1 MNIGIVTDEISP
13 NLSFALGAAAALGVD
28 RIEIRNTASGRVPDL
43 SEDDRQL
50 LHDMVDEYGFTVTA
64 VSPGTFKCRLNEE
77 TLERQFVLLEKAFA
91 FAEEFETDK
100 IITFAGERA
109 ASETPDNYKSAVE
122 ALAKAALLAQKRGFV
137 LAAENEHGCYNDTPE
152 NILHLHRDLEG
163 SGLMLNWDPGNCY
176 RSGCTD
182 YRTVYEPLKGII
194 ANVHIKD
201 TQGPESRVPWTVL
214 GSGIIDWASQ
224 LADIRRDM
232 PGVDLSIETHC
243 FPLLPNTIHNLG
255 YVKKILE
262 GGGGLAR

>member
-43 SEDDRQL
+43 PEDEREL
-50 LHDMVDEYGFTVTA
+50 LHDLVDEYAFTVTA
-64 VSPGTFKCRLNEE
+64 ISPGTFKCKLNAE
-77 TLERQFVLLEKAFA
+77 TLERQFALLEKAFD
-91 FAEEFETDK
+91 FAEEFETKK
-100 IITFAGERA
+100 IITFAGERSA
-109 ASETPDNYKSAVE
+109 GDTPDNYKRAVD
-122 ALAKAALLAQKRGFV
+122 ALARAAQLAQKRGFI

-152 NILHLHRDLEG
+152 NILRFHRDLEG

-182 YRTVYEPLKGII
+182 YRDVYEPLKGLI

-201 TQGPESRVPWTVL
+201 TQGPNSRVPWTAL
-214 GSGIIDWASQ
+214 GGGIIDWAKQ

-232 PGVDLSIETHC
+232 PSVDLSIETHC
-243 FPLLPNTIHNLG
+243 FPLLHNTIHNLG
-255 YVKKILE
+255 YVKNILK
-262 GGGGLAR
+262 GGVNHVR

>member
-28 RIEIRNTASGRVPDL
+28 RIEIRNTASGRVPEL
-43 SEDDRQL
+43 SADDREL

-77 TLERQFVLLEKAFA
+77 TIERQFALLEKAFA
-91 FAEEFETDK
+91 FAEEFETQK
-100 IITFAGERA
+100 IITFAGERGVLD
-109 ASETPDNYKSAVE
+109 TPDGYKKAVE
-122 ALAKAALLAQKRGFV
+122 ALAQAAMLAQKRGFI
-137 LAAENEHGCYNDTPE
+137 LAAENEHGCFNDTPD
-152 NILHLHRDLEG
+152 NILRFHRDLEG
-163 SGLMLNWDPGNCY
+163 SGLMLNWDPGNCF

-182 YRTVYEPLKGII
+182 YRDVYEPLKGII

-201 TQGPESRVPWTVL
+201 TQGPDSRVPWTAL
-214 GSGIIDWASQ
+214 GSGIIDWNSQ
-224 LADIRRDM
+224 LNDIKRDM

-255 YVKKILE
+255 YVKNILE
-262 GGGGLAR
+262 GDCNNA